1 MTPTTTHSAVVTF
14 PAPTQILVT
23 RDFNAPR
30 HLVYRAH
37 VEPDLVARWWAGERG
52 VVDQVEIDLRVGGRW
67 RYVMT
72 ANEGFTVAFHGEYRV
87 LVPDETIVCTEVFEG
102 APGPDLDADPAV
114 CTYSFIDLGPF
125 TDRGERTRLT
135 VLTEVSSVE
144 LRDAIVASGMETGMQ
159 EGLDRL
165 ERVAVSL
172 A

>member
-52 VVDQVEIDLRVGGRW
+52 VVDQVDIDLRVGGRW

-72 ANEGFTVAFHGEYRV
+72 AHEGFQVAFHGVYRV
-87 LVPDETIVCTEVFEG
+87 VVPDETIVCTEVFEG
-102 APGPDLDADPAV
+102 ASGPDPDADPAV
-114 CTYSFIDLGPF
+114 CTYTF
-125 TDRGERTRLT
+125 TDRGAASRLT

-144 LRDAIVASGMETGMQ
+144 LRDAIVASGMEVGMQ

-165 ERVAVSL
+165 ERVAISL

>member
-1 MTPTTTHSAVVTF
+1 MTPTTTHSAVVSF

-23 RDFNAPR
+23 RDFAAPR

-37 VEPDLVARWWAGERG
+37 VEPDLVARWWAGDRG
-52 VVDQVEIDLRVGGRW
+52 VVDRIDIDLRVGGRW

-72 ANEGFTVAFHGEYRV
+72 AHEGFQVAFHGEYRV
-87 LVPDETIVCTEVFEG
+87 VVPDETIVYTEVFEG
-102 APGPDLDADPAV
+102 APGPDPDADPVV
-114 CTYSFIDLGPF
+114 CTSTF
-125 TDRGERTRLT
+125 TDRGAGTRLT

-144 LRDAIVASGMETGMQ
+144 LRDAIVASGMEVGLQ

-165 ERVAVSL
+165 EQVALSL

>member
-52 VVDQVEIDLRVGGRW
+52 TVDSVEIDLRIGGRW

-72 ANEGFTVAFHGEYRV
+72 ASEGFPVAFHGEYRV

-102 APGPDLDADPAV
+102 APVPDPDADPAV
-114 CTYSFIDLGPF
+114 CTYTF
-125 TDRGERTRLT
+125 TDRGAGTRLT
-135 VLTEVSSVE
+135 VLTEVSSQE
-144 LRDAIVASGMETGMQ
+144 LRDAIVASGMEVGLQ

-165 ERVAVSL
+165 ERVAL
-172 A
+172 ALA